1 MKTKTFKVT
10 LQRDGATCAV
20 PVPFDPK
27 EVFGKAR
34 APVSVTLNG
43 YTFRSTIFN
52 MNGERFLPLRK
63 SHREAAGLEGNE
75 TLPVTLTLDEA
86 PREVEVP
93 KDLETALKAARIWE
107 AWTAQSFTHK
117 REHVEAIEQAKKPE
131 TRLRRIEKAVGMV
144 TAKAAK
150 KR

>member
-10 LQRDGATCAV
+10 LQRDGAICAI

-34 APVSVTLNG
+34 VPVSVTLNG
-43 YTFRSTIFN
+43 YTYRSTIFN
-52 MNGERFLPLRK
+52 MSGERFLPLRK

-93 KDLETALKAARIWE
+93 RDLEKALKAARIWE

-131 TRLRRIEKAVGMV
+131 TRLRRIEKAVEMV
-144 TAKAAK
+144 SAKAAK